1 MPSSRIKVSGERG
14 QGPVKGCVPR
24 TPSSCFQPFS
34 NNAQNSSQKWAR
46 GWHRWLALHGCQPTV
61 RRSLELSGASN
72 LACYPVAQLGVRC
85 ASLAGE
91 TLRLTLVTLIGVAE
105 RLESPIIQA

>member
-14 QGPVKGCVPR
+14 QGPVEGCVPR

-34 NNAQNSSQKWAR
+34 NNAQNSSQKI
-46 GWHRWLALHGCQPTV
+46 GEPRWLALHGCQPTV